1 LSEHEWMHDIR
12 ALVGKE
18 YGRVYA
24 WDKVNAPMIRQW
36 CEIMGVDDAR
46 YLIGRR
52 CNIAP
57 PAMLQV
63 WCMEGFT
70 MNNYPP
76 GSTKENPY
84 EALKLMEPHGL
95 ASVVAVNSELSFAR
109 DVFEGE
115 RLYYTTRLDSH
126 QPRKNHCLGHWFF
139 CHAGHDVFL

>member
-1 LSEHEWMHDIR
+1 MSEHEWMHEIR
-12 ALVGKE
+12 ALVGKK

-36 CEIMGVDDAR
+36 CEIMGVESTR
-46 YLIGRR
+46 YLKEGAV
-52 CNIAP
+52 IAP

-95 ASVVAVNSELSFAR
+95 LSVVAVNSELSFVR
-109 DVFEGE
+109 DV
-115 RLYYTTRLDSH
+115 
-126 QPRKNHCLGHWFF
+126 Q
-139 CHAGHDVFL
+139 